1 VSFPICVRYRI
12 ASHGITGQ
20 APPQAN
26 AQKEAQED
34 ASPYPSST
42 QQIDSFALSFRV
54 INATII

>member
-1 VSFPICVRYRI
+1 MSFPIWVRYRI

-42 QQIDSFALSFRV
+42 QQIVRFAPSPRV
-54 INATII
+54 TNATNS